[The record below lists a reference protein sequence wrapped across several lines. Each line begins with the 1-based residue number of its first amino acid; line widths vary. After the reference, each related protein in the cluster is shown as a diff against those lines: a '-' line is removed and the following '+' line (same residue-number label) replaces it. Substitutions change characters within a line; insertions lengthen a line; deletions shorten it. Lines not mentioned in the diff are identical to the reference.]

1 MLVDKDKDCV
11 NEAVGDA
18 VTDDVTSFE
27 SVPRVLVGDAP
38 SNDGVGGPIVGLPVA
53 VKLVEDDMVWD
64 AESFRS
70 ESENVG
76 DREVEDDN
84 AEWDSTL
91 DFEFLIVEE
100 RDVVAVGADKDTVPD
115 SSRER
120 DALNVVVED
129 VDRDGVTVVEADGST
144 DGEGERDCVFDGSD
158 DELLVDGIR
167 YV

>member
-1 MLVDKDKDCV
+1 MLEDQDKDCV

-38 SNDGVGGPIVGLPVA
+38 SIDVVGGPIVGLPVE
-53 VKLVEDDMVWD
+53 VKLVDDDMVWD
-64 AESFRS
+64 VESIRS

-76 DREVEDDN
+76 DREIEDDN
-84 AEWDSTL
+84 AELDGTL

-100 RDVVAVGADKDTVPD
+100 RDVVAVGADMDTVRD
-115 SSRER
+115 GTCER
-120 DALNVVVED
+120 DALNVVEEE
-129 VDRDGVTVVEADGST
+129 VDRDGVTVVDADGST
-144 DGEGERDCVFDGSD
+144 DGEGEKDCVLDGSD
-158 DELLVDGIR
+158 DELLVDGMR